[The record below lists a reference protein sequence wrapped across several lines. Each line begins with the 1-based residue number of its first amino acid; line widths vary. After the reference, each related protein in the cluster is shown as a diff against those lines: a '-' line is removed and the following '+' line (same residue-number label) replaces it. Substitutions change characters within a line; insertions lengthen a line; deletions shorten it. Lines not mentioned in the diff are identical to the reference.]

1 MSDDK
6 NPMTP
11 KQLITVL
18 VIALLAPIILIVLLA
33 KLVNHVSESSISAND
48 PNMSQDAVNARIQP
62 LGQPEVGEP
71 AQPVGSRSGQSIYDN
86 LCISC
91 HGSGMAGAPKMGDTA
106 AWAPRIAQGFDTL
119 VQHAW
124 NGIRAMPAKGGGTD
138 LTEDEIKRAVA
149 YMANKAGASFKA
161 PEAAAAPAADAAPA
175 PAADAPASPAPAP
188 QAAAA
193 APAATPSVTP
203 SATPSANAGEKTYQ
217 STCMACHGSG
227 VMGAPK
233 LGDKAAWAPR
243 LAQGKDTLYAHA
255 IAGIRAMPA
264 KGGNA
269 GLSDAD
275 VKAAVD
281 HMLATAK

>member
-124 NGIRAMPAKGGGTD
+124 NGLRAMPAKGGGTD
-138 LTEDEIKRAVA
+138 LTEDEIKRVVA
-149 YMANKAGASFKA
+149 YMANKSGASFKA
-161 PEAAAAPAADAAPA
+161 PEAVPAADAAPA
-175 PAADAPASPAPAP
+175 PTAETTPAASVAPA
-188 QAAAA
+188 
-193 APAATPSVTP
+193 
-203 SATPSANAGEKTYQ
+203 ANAGEKIYQ
-217 STCMACHGSG
+217 SSCMACHGSG
-227 VMGAPK
+227 AMGAPK
-233 LGDKAAWAPR
+233 FGDKAAWAPR
-243 LAQGKDTLYAHA
+243 LAQGKDTLYANA
-255 IAGIRAMPA
+255 ITGVRAMPA
-264 KGGNA
+264 KGGN
-269 GLSDAD
+269 GNLSDAD

-281 HMLATAK
+281 HMLAAAK